1 MMIKILTRHISKT
14 ILTATGLVALVVM
27 GVVFLMTLLGEL
39 KSLGVGDYGLLS
51 AVLYVLY
58 RLPSLLYQFSPLL
71 ILLGTMTGLSI
82 LSSHR
87 ELAVMRTA
95 GFSIGQIIMSA
106 LCAAFLLILLFTAV
120 GEWLAP
126 GFSYTAE
133 VRKENARNEGQ
144 SVVTAAG
151 IWFHVGHNFIHV
163 QHVIGRQLL
172 EGVTRYQFDENHQLL
187 AAYFAKKLTLQ
198 DGKWM
203 MHDVVKTNFY
213 PDRTVSK
220 SMLLAP
226 WHLKFNQSLL
236 NIGLFEPSEMSL
248 PKLAKFIFYLQQNGL
263 QVAMYQY
270 EYWQRMLQPLAS
282 IIMVFLAIP
291 FVLGVMTTST
301 LGWRLIVGVMVGFGF
316 FISNAFLGQLSI
328 VYQLPA
334 LLAASLPLLFFALIG
349 LLLSCRIR

>member
-1 MMIKILTRHISKT
+1 MMIKILTRNISKT

-144 SVVTAAG
+144 SVVT
-151 IWFHVGHNFIHV
+151 
-163 QHVIGRQLL
+163 
-172 EGVTRYQFDENHQLL
+172 
-187 AAYFAKKLTLQ
+187 
-198 DGKWM
+198 
-203 MHDVVKTNFY
+203 
-213 PDRTVSK
+213 
-220 SMLLAP
+220 
-226 WHLKFNQSLL
+226 
-236 NIGLFEPSEMSL
+236 
-248 PKLAKFIFYLQQNGL
+248 
-263 QVAMYQY
+263 
-270 EYWQRMLQPLAS
+270 
-282 IIMVFLAIP
+282 
-291 FVLGVMTTST
+291 
-301 LGWRLIVGVMVGFGF
+301 
-316 FISNAFLGQLSI
+316 
-328 VYQLPA
+328 
-334 LLAASLPLLFFALIG
+334 
-349 LLLSCRIR
+349 